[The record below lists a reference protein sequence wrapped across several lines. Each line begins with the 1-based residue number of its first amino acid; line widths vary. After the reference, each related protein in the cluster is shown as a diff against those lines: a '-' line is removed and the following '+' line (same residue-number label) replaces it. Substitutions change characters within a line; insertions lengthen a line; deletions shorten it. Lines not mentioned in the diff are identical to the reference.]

1 MTLDKHIKLIGELL
15 LEKKSKD
22 ITVLEVEK
30 ITSITDFIIICT
42 SNSST
47 QTKAIVDHIRSRLKE
62 LGSIPLNIEGYSN
75 LSWVLMDYGNIIIH
89 VFLPEFRKFYNL
101 ERLWGDAKSHKID
114 DIQRVI
120 NEM

>member
-1 MTLDKHIKLIGELL
+1 MTLDKHIKLIGDLL

-89 VFLPEFRKFYNL
+89 VFLPEFRNFYNL

-120 NEM
+120 NEK

>member
-1 MTLDKHIKLIGELL
+1 MILDKHIKFIGDLL
-15 LEKKSKD
+15 LEKKSED
-22 ITVLEVEK
+22 ITVLAVEK

-89 VFLPEFRKFYNL
+89 VFLPEFRNFYNL

-114 DIQRVI
+114 DIQKVI
-120 NEM
+120 NEK

>member
-1 MTLDKHIKLIGELL
+1 MTLDKHIKLIGDLL

-22 ITVLEVEK
+22 ITVFEVEK

-42 SNSST
+42 ANSST

-120 NEM
+120 NEK

>member
-1 MTLDKHIKLIGELL
+1 MTLDKHIKLIGDLL

-120 NEM
+120 NEK

>member
-1 MTLDKHIKLIGELL
+1 MTLDKHIKLIGDLL

-120 NEM
+120 SEK

>member
-1 MTLDKHIKLIGELL
+1 MTLDKHIKLIGDLL

-120 NEM
+120 NE

>member
-1 MTLDKHIKLIGELL
+1 MTLDKHIKLIGDLL

-101 ERLWGDAKSHKID
+101 ERLWGDARSHKID

-120 NEM
+120 NEK

>member
-22 ITVLEVEK
+22 IMVLEVEK

-120 NEM
+120 NEK

>member
-1 MTLDKHIKLIGELL
+1 MTLDKHIKLIGDLL

-89 VFLPEFRKFYNL
+89 VFLPEYRKFYNL

-120 NEM
+120 NEK